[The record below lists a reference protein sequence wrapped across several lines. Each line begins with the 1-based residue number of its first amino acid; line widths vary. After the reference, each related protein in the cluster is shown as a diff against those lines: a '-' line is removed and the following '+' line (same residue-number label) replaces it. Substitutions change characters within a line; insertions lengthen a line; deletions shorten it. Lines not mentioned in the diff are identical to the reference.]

1 MNLKSYLYT
10 ILASLV
16 TLSCMTPHVTKAE
29 ATAPLTISDTETLK
43 NQLSNLFSAIARGE
57 ILSNHHFVLMSFS
70 AVVYAQEGYLDE
82 SRPLTE
88 DSYKQLLA
96 SPPLFGALL
105 HLHRD
110 KFAGNWSFQI
120 REFEEELVFVKATNG
135 SNTINLLLSQ
145 GFDVK
150 SQAPAWLIEI
160 DRCSYNGTAFPAM
173 FGYTYGNPKPYL
185 ENVPVELPE
194 SVLKKVRAAIA
205 AEAHK

>member
-1 MNLKSYLYT
+1 MNLKAYLYT

-29 ATAPLTISDTETLK
+29 ETAPLAISDTETLK
-43 NQLSNLFSAIARGE
+43 NQLSNLFSAIAHGE
-57 ILSNHHFVLMSFS
+57 ILSNHHFALMSFS
-70 AVVYAQEGYLDE
+70 AVVYAQEGYLDQ

-88 DSYKQLLA
+88 DSYKRLLD

-105 HLHRD
+105 HLHRA

-135 SNTINLLLSQ
+135 RNTINLLLSQ
-145 GFDVK
+145 GFDVE

-160 DRCSYNGTAFPAM
+160 DRCSYNGTAFPTM
-173 FGYTYGNPKPYL
+173 FGYTYGNPQPYL
-185 ENVPVELPE
+185 ENVPVELQE

>member
-1 MNLKSYLYT
+1 MNLRPFVCSA
-10 ILASLV
+10 IASLL
-16 TLSCMTPHVTKAE
+16 TLSCMTPHVAKAE
-29 ATAPLTISDTETLK
+29 EITPIAIKDTETLK
-43 NQLSNLFSAIARGE
+43 NQLSNLFSEISRGA
-57 ILSNHHFVLMSFS
+57 ILSNRHFVLMSCS
-70 AVVYAQEGYLDE
+70 AVVYAQEGYLDV

-120 REFEEELVFVKATNG
+120 REFEEELAFVKATNG

-145 GFDVK
+145 GFDVE

-173 FGYTYGNPKPYL
+173 FGYTYGEPQPYSESVPK
-185 ENVPVELPE
+185 ELPE

>member
-1 MNLKSYLYT
+1 
-10 ILASLV
+10 
-16 TLSCMTPHVTKAE
+16 MTPHVTEAE
-29 ATAPLTISDTETLK
+29 ETPPLTISDTETLK
-43 NQLSNLFSAIARGE
+43 NQLSNLFSAIAHGE

-120 REFEEELVFVKATNG
+120 RIFEGELAFVKATNG
-135 SNTINLLLSQ
+135 RDTINLELSR
-145 GFDVK
+145 GMDMNNN
-150 SQAPAWLIEI
+150 APAWLMDI

-173 FGYTYGNPKPYL
+173 FGYTYGNPQSYL

>member
-1 MNLKSYLYT
+1 
-10 ILASLV
+10 
-16 TLSCMTPHVTKAE
+16 MTPHVAKAE
-29 ATAPLTISDTETLK
+29 EITPIAIKDTETLK
-43 NQLSNLFSAIARGE
+43 NQLSNLFSEISRGA
-57 ILSNHHFVLMSFS
+57 ILSNRHFVLMSCS
-70 AVVYAQEGYLDE
+70 AVVYAQEGYLDV

-120 REFEEELVFVKATNG
+120 REFEEELAFVKATNG

-145 GFDVK
+145 GFDVE

-173 FGYTYGNPKPYL
+173 FGYTYGEPQPYSESVPK
-185 ENVPVELPE
+185 ELPE